1 MNTDLVLRH
10 AGELQLIR
18 ELSDMEFTSI
28 RAPYDLDDLGPQDKS
43 EPARWHPL
51 DGEEA

>member
-10 AGELQLIR
+10 AGEMQLIR
-18 ELSDMEFTSI
+18 GFSNMEFTSI
-28 RAPYDLDDLGPQDKS
+28 RAPYDLDDLGPLDKI